1 MERGFLNA
9 YTFDAPPRGGD
20 PPPKRPRSA
29 RGTGENVEE
38 EIQPTADEEIRP
50 TQAGPSQ
57 TTADVI
63 AMRPRRRGEDV

>member
-9 YTFDAPPRGGD
+9 YTYDAPPRGGG

-38 EIQPTADEEIRP
+38 EIDPSLDPVLNKEI
-50 TQAGPSQ
+50 QKKGKSAL
-57 TTADVI
+57 V
-63 AMRPRRRGEDV
+63 